1 MSTLAVEPLTVANAA
16 SGLPTLVAFPGT
28 TREPEV
34 KPAALVRPASELLK
48 TQVPPWKLQKLQC
61 CWSTAWHFAQQ

>member
-34 KPAALVRPASELLK
+34 KPPALVRPASELLK
-48 TQVPPWKLQKLQC
+48 TQVPPWNYPGREPPFVAVKRP
-61 CWSTAWHFAQQ
+61 ARP